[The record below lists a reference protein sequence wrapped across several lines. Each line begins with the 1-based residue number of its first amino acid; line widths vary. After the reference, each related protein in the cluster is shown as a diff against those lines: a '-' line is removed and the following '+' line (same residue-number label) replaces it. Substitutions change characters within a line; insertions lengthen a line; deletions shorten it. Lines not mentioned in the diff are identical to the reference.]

1 MTQQPFLLRFCLII
15 VLLLLC
21 DTMTVLA
28 QRDDFR
34 APSLYSSSASA
45 KKTTA
50 AKVQRTE
57 SARQETVQPA
67 ASSVTKPLAK
77 PADAPA
83 SEQRSYIS
91 MSNYELEVAA
101 SRGDIEAKTA
111 LGARWV
117 RSSDS
122 IRHENGVKYLRD
134 ARNHGSQE
142 ARKIL
147 ETLNIN

>member
-1 MTQQPFLLRFCLII
+1 MTQQPFLLRFCLIM

-45 KKTTA
+45 KKTA

-57 SARQETVQPA
+57 
-67 ASSVTKPLAK
+67 
-77 PADAPA
+77 DAPA
-83 SEQRSYIS
+83 SEQRSYSS

-101 SRGDIEAKTA
+101 SRGDIEAQTA

-122 IRHENGVKYLRD
+122 IRHENGVKYLRN